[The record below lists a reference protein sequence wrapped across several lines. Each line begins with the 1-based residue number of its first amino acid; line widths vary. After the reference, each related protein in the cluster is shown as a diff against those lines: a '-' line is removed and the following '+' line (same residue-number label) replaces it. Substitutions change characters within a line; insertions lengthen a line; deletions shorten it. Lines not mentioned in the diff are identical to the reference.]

1 MYPLKPV
8 LLPFK
13 SRFPLVG
20 VEVELDTDRAEL
32 RVDPAT
38 R

>member
-1 MYPLKPV
+1 MYPFKPV
-8 LLPFK
+8 LLPFR

-20 VEVELDTDRAEL
+20 VEVELDTDRAKL
-32 RVDPAT
+32 RVDPAA